1 MTLTGWANAAAFP
14 PRLHWSKRP
23 ALAVEEALAVVAEG
37 WRLAELVAML
47 KIDHE
52 AVLVSAVIQ
61 SEGVPQLMEH
71 EFAHVLRGLPFVR
84 FRHHR
89 RDDS

>member
-1 MTLTGWANAAAFP
+1 MP
-14 PRLHWSKRP
+14 PHDRPSHHWSKLP
-23 ALAVEEALAVVAEG
+23 TLAVEETLAVVAEG

-52 AVLVSAVIQ
+52 TVRVVAVIQ
-61 SEGVPQLMEH
+61 AEGVPQLMEH
-71 EFAHVLRGLPFVR
+71 EFAHVLRGLPLVR

-89 RDDS
+89 RNDS